1 MVNTQDRIQIV
12 QRIISAA
19 KKYRDKLVGKSFLYV
34 FDNRY
39 IEVLFR
45 TKDFLHLTGVQPI
58 RMSAREFYKEAING
72 TLRDTQITFTRRHPY
87 DLCEQ
92 KSKYLGQIEMLTNSG
107 ILMLESV
114 TTDSHVYQ
122 FAAADLVFT
131 ICFDHDTDDAGIKQS
146 DYFIPRSLRVEDSFS
161 RAGTVYEVDY
171 IFEKS
176 NQTAQYCSVLYASP
190 SISPSDLPDAVKK
203 KLDISLFK

>member
-1 MVNTQDRIQIV
+1 MVKTEDRVQIV

-19 KKYRDKLVGKSFLYV
+19 QKYRDKLVGKSFLYV

-45 TKDFLHLTGVQPI
+45 TKDFLHLTGVQPV
-58 RMSAREFYKEAING
+58 RMSAKDFYKEAING

-87 DLCEQ
+87 DLCER
-92 KSKYLGQIEMLTNSG
+92 KSEYLEQIETLTNSG
-107 ILMLESV
+107 ILMLESM
-114 TTDSHVYQ
+114 TTESHVYQ

-131 ICFDHDTDDAGIKQS
+131 ICFDHDTDDAGIKRS
-146 DYFIPRSLRVEDSFS
+146 DYFIARSLRVEDSFS

-176 NQTAQYCSVLYASP
+176 NQAARYCSVLYANP
-190 SISPSDLPDAVKK
+190 SVSLSDLPDAVKK
-203 KLDISLFK
+203 KLDTSLLK